1 MRPLFPS
8 PTRISHLALCDQANA
23 RIAGCVRRNPGE
35 ATQEGKTFVSAMTG
49 STNPHSREVDQIH
62 SRDRHGGLCP
72 PNPRSFPHWANGQT
86 PQRLNAS
93 TPQRLNASTPQRLNA
108 STPQRLNKSCRAASK
123 ADGTTRRQRPLWHRP
138 PLRLPSGRAVSCG
151 RYGTITHIKPH
162 RQFFNP
168 LSTRKSSRTK
178 PVG

>member
-35 ATQEGKTFVSAMTG
+35 ATQEGKTFVSVMTG
-49 STNPHSREVDQIH
+49 STNPHSREVDQLH
-62 SRDRHGGLCP
+62 SQDRHGGPAPKP
-72 PNPRSFPHWANGQT
+72 PEFAALGQGPRGK
-86 PQRLNAS
+86 
-93 TPQRLNASTPQRLNA
+93 
-108 STPQRLNKSCRAASK
+108 RLNKTCRAAGK

-138 PLRLPSGRAVSCG
+138 PLRLPSGRAISCE

-162 RQFFNP
+162 RQLFNL

-178 PVG
+178 QVG

>member
-86 PQRLNAS
+86 PQRLN
-93 TPQRLNASTPQRLNA
+93 
-108 STPQRLNKSCRAASK
+108 KSCRAASK

>member
-62 SRDRHGGLCP
+62 SRDRHGGSAP
-72 PNPRSFPHWANGQT
+72 QT
-86 PQRLNAS
+86 PGVFRIG
-93 TPQRLNASTPQRLNA
+93 PMGK
-108 STPQRLNKSCRAASK
+108 RLNKSCRAACK

>member
-93 TPQRLNASTPQRLNA
+93 TPQRLN
-108 STPQRLNKSCRAASK
+108 KSCRAASK